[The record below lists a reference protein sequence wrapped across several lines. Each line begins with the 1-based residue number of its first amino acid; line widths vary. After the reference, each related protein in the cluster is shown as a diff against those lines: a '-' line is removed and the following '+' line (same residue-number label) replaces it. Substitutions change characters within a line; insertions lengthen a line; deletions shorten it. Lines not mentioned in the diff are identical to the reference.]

1 MTVEELKKNYTK
13 IIADNLEKLREPT
26 STNFVD
32 SFKILKKYGINPSE
46 ELMKE
51 LAENRWKVIEIAFNQ
66 GINAM
71 SDIIEERVTY
81 SLLKSS
87 ELP

>member
-1 MTVEELKKNYTK
+1 MTHEELKKNYNYTK

-32 SFKILKKYGINPSE
+32 SFNILKKYGINPSE

-51 LAENRWKVIEIAFNQ
+51 LAQNRWEVIEIAFNQ

-71 SDIIEERVTY
+71 FDIIDER
-81 SLLKSS
+81 LRKLGG
-87 ELP
+87 

>member
-1 MTVEELKKNYTK
+1 MTMEELKKNYNYTK

-32 SFKILKKYGINPSE
+32 SFNILKKYGINPSE

-51 LAENRWKVIEIAFNQ
+51 LAQNRWRVIEIAFNQ

-71 SDIIEERVTY
+71 FDIIDERLRKL
-81 SLLKSS
+81 SG
-87 ELP
+87 

>member
-1 MTVEELKKNYTK
+1 MTIEELKKNYNYTK

-26 STNFVD
+26 SNNFVD
-32 SFKILKKYGINPSE
+32 SFNILKKYGINPSE

-51 LAENRWKVIEIAFNQ
+51 LAQNRWKVIEIAFNQ

-71 SDIIEERVTY
+71 FDIIDER
-81 SLLKSS
+81 LKK
-87 ELP
+87 LGG